1 MSMNV
6 FDVALHGK
14 NISLRDFSG
23 RVDSRGDGAGADAP
37 HRASGMSKLSS
48 TVNSML
54 CAFAMTLIYSV
65 QRTATDWDPVAPCV
79 HFFLAAYLPLH
90 VYARLT
96 CGAKQLAVWPAVVL
110 HASVMLFAYPYD
122 RAGVSIRVF
131 FVLLLLNAI
140 FTVRFSDTIV
150 IGRHVV
156 GVCVIL
162 NAALCLTVYML
173 HAAEIVW
180 YYNLSFLALFVLFVS
195 F

>member
-6 FDVALHGK
+6 FDVTLHGK

-23 RVDSRGDGAGADAP
+23 RVDSRGDGAGADTP
-37 HRASGMSKLSS
+37 HRAPGMSKLSS

-79 HFFLAAYLPLH
+79 HFFLTAYLPLH

-110 HASVMLFAYPYD
+110 HASVMVFAYPYD
-122 RAGVSIRVF
+122 RAEISSGLF
-131 FVLLLLNAI
+131 CALTLLDAI
-140 FTVRFSDTIV
+140 FTVRFPDGALP
-150 IGRHVV
+150 GRHVLA
-156 GVCVIL
+156 VCVIL
-162 NAALCLTVYML
+162 NAVLCLTVYVL
-173 HAAEIVW
+173 HAAKIVW
-180 YYNLSFLALFVLFVS
+180 FYNLSFLALFALFVS